1 MPGGQEFAQNILE
14 RFTAAR
20 WAVLC
25 RDRDDSA
32 ASRASAQAQHFAYIE
47 SILSEIE
54 LAGPLF
60 DATGRHAVGSFIVF
74 RTQDEKRARALLEG
88 DPYFRAGIWRS
99 IEYFPFLPAAGHYV
113 GGKIW

>member
-1 MPGGQEFAQNILE
+1 MPGGQESAQNILE
-14 RFTAAR
+14 RFAAAR
-20 WAVLC
+20 WAVIC

-32 ASRASAQAQHFAYIE
+32 AARAAGQTQHFAYIE
-47 SILSEIE
+47 RILSEIE

-60 DATGRHAVGSFIVF
+60 DAAGRRAVGSFIVF
-74 RTQDEKRARALLEG
+74 RTQDEQRARALLEG
-88 DPYFRAGIWRS
+88 DPYFRAGIWQT

>member
-1 MPGGQEFAQNILE
+1 MSDGQDISQSVLE
-14 RFTAAR
+14 RFAAAR
-20 WAVLC
+20 WAVFC

-32 ASRASAQAQHFAYIE
+32 AARAAAQAQHFAYIDG
-47 SILSEIE
+47 ILAEIE

-60 DATGRHAVGSFIVF
+60 DAAGRRAVGSFIVY
-74 RTQDEKRARALLEG
+74 RTQDEQRARALLEG
-88 DPYFRAGIWRS
+88 DPYFRAGIWRT